1 MLRFKSFF
9 ILLRTRRSNPIL
21 WLAQPR
27 RQIASGRSCFGPE
40 SNFEVQLLSEGA
52 MIGSTMTDDRVE
64 IVQLESF
71 PASDPPAFV
80 AGGVLAGRPLR
91 SDGIESAAFDPA
103 PAPPSPSYP
112 LRRSAPGHRARADAS
127 TGGLASSSPRGR
139 RNKRGGLRFLKPGV
153 RHLLHYEKAAYRS
166 RHRWLYRRD

>member
-1 MLRFKSFF
+1 MACSGSEADCAR
-9 ILLRTRRSNPIL
+9 P
-21 WLAQPR
+21 Q
-27 RQIASGRSCFGPE
+27 RQSGRSCFGPE

-103 PAPPSPSYP
+103 PAPPSPSHP
-112 LRRSAPGHRARADAS
+112 LRRSAPGHRARASADAS

-153 RHLLHYEKAAYRS
+153 RHLLHCEKAAYRP
-166 RHRWLYRRD
+166 RHRWLYGRELIGIGRRK

>member
-1 MLRFKSFF
+1 
-9 ILLRTRRSNPIL
+9 
-21 WLAQPR
+21 
-27 RQIASGRSCFGPE
+27 
-40 SNFEVQLLSEGA
+40 

-103 PAPPSPSYP
+103 PAPPLSLTPPSTISPGAP
-112 LRRSAPGHRARADAS
+112 RARQRRRVDRRSGKLLAEGSPEQARRFEVS
-127 TGGLASSSPRGR
+127 ETGRSPPPA
-139 RNKRGGLRFLKPGV
+139 L
-153 RHLLHYEKAAYRS
+153 
-166 RHRWLYRRD
+166 